1 MVVFLCRILP
11 QTPERTDR
19 FNLDEELL
27 SVAADVCRRGGHRRR
42 HRFPELATRSKKE
55 GQGQGFPV

>member
-42 HRFPELATRSKKE
+42 HRFPEFAARSEEK
-55 GQGQGFPV
+55 GQG